1 MRRTG
6 LVGLVAAAVLLVF
19 GTQAG
24 ADPRQDPVGAVLEQ
38 VCGYGAGFLG
48 TTPFAPVVGTAC
60 TPPQAVGA
68 PTEAVAEEVMP
79 EDVMAEDVMP
89 AE

>member
-6 LVGLVAAAVLLVF
+6 LVGLVAAAALLVF
-19 GTQAG
+19 
-24 ADPRQDPVGAVLEQ
+24 
-38 VCGYGAGFLG
+38 
-48 TTPFAPVVGTAC
+48 GTAC

-79 EDVMAEDVMP
+79 EDVMPEDVMP